1 MPELEGLQ
9 AGALLVGLNILI
21 VLGAMAYFLNF
32 GRLYLYAVL
41 LGVTEPLSSVLE
53 GRGLLEGPYPIL
65 LVISSGMI
73 LLGAGLF
80 IRFLN
85 KYPLAPGGTE

>member
-80 IRFLN
+80 IRFLK